1 MLILRGNDLLRVSLK
16 QECSIGAL
24 LNLSKLYFKK
34 KKKLKIFLVLL
45 KYTLFSLIY
54 TPYTYKNI

>member
-24 LNLSKLYFKK
+24 LTLSKLYFKK
-34 KKKLKIFLVLL
+34 
-45 KYTLFSLIY
+45 T
-54 TPYTYKNI
+54 